1 MRKTLVL
8 SLFLVLSFF
17 SSVAYGEDVAMVS
30 AGIATATL
38 DGQSWAVDI
47 AEMLPENVCLKT
59 DSGLS
64 LIHLKSNEEYYI
76 KPEIEAK
83 VTADGVEGS
92 DTEGESIKVV
102 SENLELDKAMSNQTG
117 AALVGL
123 QRREISKQTEGIDSF
138 EEIKLP
144 SDSQSLESKEN
155 EHQKKKAQ
163 VSTNQFFALP
173 EKLVMSF
180 KKIDDEVTYEAESI
194 TQLAITENIND
205 WTLFSF
211 MPQEGIGSGMLE
223 LNFITE
229 NDSFH
234 KIKLV
239 YKPGAIVSVTE
250 AWRLE
255 LNDFYAQAAGVWL
268 KLYSQQT
275 IEEEVLNKHLTRLLM
290 KQSE

>member
-1 MRKTLVL
+1 
-8 SLFLVLSFF
+8 
-17 SSVAYGEDVAMVS
+17 
-30 AGIATATL
+30 
-38 DGQSWAVDI
+38 
-47 AEMLPENVCLKT
+47 
-59 DSGLS
+59 
-64 LIHLKSNEEYYI
+64 
-76 KPEIEAK
+76 
-83 VTADGVEGS
+83 
-92 DTEGESIKVV
+92 
-102 SENLELDKAMSNQTG
+102 
-117 AALVGL
+117 
-123 QRREISKQTEGIDSF
+123 
-138 EEIKLP
+138 
-144 SDSQSLESKEN
+144 
-155 EHQKKKAQ
+155 
-163 VSTNQFFALP
+163 
-173 EKLVMSF
+173 MSF

-239 YKPGAIVSVTE
+239 YKPGAKVSVTE